1 VESIRTEREAKRRH
15 VGLRYQ
21 LLPAVTAVSIGVPNL
36 TPHRL
41 TVESAER
48 VGRRIVDAYLAPDK
62 TFVELRDMLDTGSIA
77 FSANSVRPA
86 ALNSSQCALNNSS
99 RSRCGS
105 GSGPI

>member
-1 VESIRTEREAKRRH
+1 VESIRTEREAKRRY

-62 TFVELRDMLDTGSIA
+62 TFVELRDMLDTGSIDILGE
-77 FSANSVRPA
+77 FSEACRVEFESLRA
-86 ALNSSQCALNNSS
+86 QQF
-99 RSRCGS
+99 
-105 GSGPI
+105 

>member
-1 VESIRTEREAKRRH
+1 MLQGDVIVTGTPGGVGAGRH
-15 VGLRYQ
+15 ANDGLRYQ

-62 TFVELRDMLDTGSIA
+62 TFVEIRDRLDTGSIDILGE
-77 FSANSVRPA
+77 FSEACRV
-86 ALNSSQCALNNSS
+86 
-99 RSRCGS
+99 
-105 GSGPI
+105 